1 MALLKKLAPVW
12 LILINGIIV
21 GYFSLKITGRQ
32 LPTDFVRPMLVSV
45 LSWWAIYLLLK
56 VRFGKLSLLCLL
68 AITVFQ
74 VVMAISYSY
83 YQSIDSFFTGDDVV
97 AIAQS
102 NLEELYDFAEHY
114 LFNFS
119 NALYG
124 GALLALSLF
133 TFLVLKAFAKHHKV
147 KYKKTAVISALVF
160 MIAAVVITSQLR
172 QVKYYRL
179 MVNDLQNKIAAFH
192 ELTSKIEN
200 ASVSNATKELQGELY
215 VLIIGESLCRD
226 NMGLYNHSIDNTP
239 FLSKLGAQANSVVFN
254 NAYSSFVNTV
264 PSITASFSQ
273 GNIHTGLTF
282 PEGEN
287 LISMAKKSGIKTH
300 WISNQVKNG
309 NADTPIGAISSLA
322 DESFFTTNFVFDGS
336 YSQKPDMVLIPELE
350 KLSKSLNSAENN
362 LVIIHIMGNHS
373 PYYNR
378 FPEDYPQIKINNP
391 AQVGQLV
398 HDAELVSSA
407 FNGATRYDQ
416 YLTAVKYNDDF
427 LSKVYDIFGKR
438 SDFHALV
445 YYSDHAEAVHYV
457 GLKDDKDRKTPVGR
471 HNVAQFSYVM
481 SRIPFIVNV
490 SESFKAK
497 YQDSF
502 ASMVANKD
510 KILTN
515 DTLYDFMLD
524 LMQVQSEAIN
534 YKFSAANP
542 SFDMGPVDQIKLLEN
557 KQVSLD
563 PEYIANVTA
572 LEPVAKR
579 LFIKSANALFKAN
592 GLLAKGYYGLHVD
605 TVVDDDVL
613 YVKALAK
620 FDDDFL
626 SLEQYLQALTN
637 QNVSVL
643 VSLDKNVSFELIK
656 DYVSDSRVSFM
667 VSSKEQYK
675 LLLAQGVTN
684 LVLQVSDSDLEGL
697 ALANYAQISVD
708 LDTFKSKQEQLL
720 PWIANE
726 SKFLFISSDNLSVQE
741 QQSVNSLKSLPERV
755 RAIVKYDNAFNSD
768 F

>member
-102 NLEELYDFAEHY
+102 NLEELYDFVEHY

-119 NALYG
+119 SALYG
-124 GALLALSLF
+124 SALLALSLF
-133 TFLVLKAFAKHHKV
+133 TFLVLKACAKHHKV

-200 ASVSNATKELQGELY
+200 ASVSNATKEQQGELY

-708 LDTFKSKQEQLL
+708 LDAFKSKQEQLL

>member
-102 NLEELYDFAEHY
+102 NLEELYDFVEHY

-119 NALYG
+119 SALYG
-124 GALLALSLF
+124 SALLALSLF
-133 TFLVLKAFAKHHKV
+133 TFLVLKACAKYHKV

-200 ASVSNATKELQGELY
+200 ASVSNATKEQQGELY

-350 KLSKSLNSAENN
+350 KLGKSLNSAENN

-457 GLKDDKDRKTPVGR
+457 GLKDAKDRKTPVGR

-720 PWIANE
+720 PWIADE

>member
-102 NLEELYDFAEHY
+102 NLEELYDFVEHY

-119 NALYG
+119 SALYG
-124 GALLALSLF
+124 SALLALSLF
-133 TFLVLKAFAKHHKV
+133 TFLVLKACAKHHKV

-200 ASVSNATKELQGELY
+200 ASVSNATKEQQGELY

-350 KLSKSLNSAENN
+350 KLGKSLNSAENN

-391 AQVGQLV
+391 SQVGQLV

-457 GLKDDKDRKTPVGR
+457 GLKDAKDRKTPVGR